1 MLHLSLKFEF
11 SDLGCG
17 KAGRV
22 NFLFT
27 QAVDKLD
34 RNNSEFSHGEQQ
46 CASTLTEPEKEQ
58 WELIYIL
65 NYLFSLQERI
75 SII

>member
-1 MLHLSLKFEF
+1 M
-11 SDLGCG
+11 
-17 KAGRV
+17 

-27 QAVDKLD
+27 QKVDKLD
-34 RNNSEFSHGEQQ
+34 RNNSGFSHGEQQ

-58 WELIYIL
+58 WGLVYIL
-65 NYLFSLQERI
+65 NYFFSLKERI

>member
-1 MLHLSLKFEF
+1 M
-11 SDLGCG
+11 
-17 KAGRV
+17 

-27 QAVDKLD
+27 QKVDKLD
-34 RNNSEFSHGEQQ
+34 RNNSGFSHGEQQ

-58 WELIYIL
+58 WGLVYIL
-65 NYLFSLQERI
+65 NYLFSLKERI